1 VNGVELER
9 ESGGGIQSGVF
20 LAEASFGV
28 VWNSAHAHHIVLLSP
43 ESYAETPQ
51 LYKFMF
57 CSALSLNRLLH
68 LQL

>member
-28 VWNSAHAHHIVLLSP
+28 VWNSAHAHHIVSLSP
-43 ESYAETPQ
+43 ETSYADRDPT
-51 LYKFMF
+51 
-57 CSALSLNRLLH
+57 AL
-68 LQL
+68 